1 MALLI
6 VQSVAQ
12 MPSEPLGKGGSR
24 EFYIGISQATHPHGD
39 RHHAGRAVRRPLAAL
54 GARRPRL
61 GAASAGG
68 RRGRRT
74 VARVRRD
81 RHGRTLAE
89 HALHPRYGILT
100 PFLAAA
106 IVKTM
111 QGNSLTAVL
120 TASGM
125 VEPMLPAL
133 GLDSATGRALAAAA
147 MGAGSMAI
155 CHINDPFFW
164 IAAAMAKLSP
174 GRALYVISLG
184 SLVMAVGALVVLA
197 AVRQF
202 V

>member
-1 MALLI
+1 MGCRAC
-6 VQSVAQ
+6 
-12 MPSEPLGKGGSR
+12 
-24 EFYIGISQATHPHGD
+24 AT
-39 RHHAGRAVRRPLAAL
+39 
-54 GARRPRL
+54 
-61 GAASAGG
+61 
-68 RRGRRT
+68 
-74 VARVRRD
+74 
-81 RHGRTLAE
+81 E
-89 HALHPRYGILT
+89 HVLHPRYGILT

-147 MGAGSMAI
+147 VGAGSMAI
-155 CHINDPFFW
+155 CHVNDPFFW

-184 SLVMAVGALVVLA
+184 SLVMAVGALVTLA

-202 V
+202 L